1 MRENNLVPKAVRNFK
16 ATTNSNHNYP
26 ASPNLL
32 SRNFKMA
39 RVNQVWVSDITYI
52 ATDEGWLYLA
62 AVMDLYSGKII
73 GWAMEERMT
82 QELVISALRQ
92 AVKRHMPPRG
102 VLLHS
107 DRGVQY
113 ACKRY
118 RNLLRSHGFVQ
129 SMSRKGNCWDNAP
142 MESFFGTLKTELVY
156 HEHYKTRAEAR
167 RSIFDYVEG
176 FYNHIRIQQKLGYL
190 SPIEFEKLNLA
201 A

>member
-1 MRENNLVPKAVRNFK
+1 MD
-16 ATTNSNHNYP
+16 
-26 ASPNLL
+26 
-32 SRNFKMA
+32 M
-39 RVNQVWVSDITYI
+39 VNQAWVSDFTYI
-52 ATDEGWLYLA
+52 ATDEGWLYLV
-62 AVMDLYSGKII
+62 AVMDLYSGKIV

-92 AVKRHMPPRG
+92 AINRYSPPRG

-167 RSIFDYVEG
+167 QSIFDYVEG
-176 FYNHIRIQQKLGYL
+176 FYNRIRLQQKLGYL
-190 SPIEFEKLNLA
+190 SPVDFEMLSLVA
-201 A
+201 